1 MLTIPTDTDK
11 LDSQTVA
18 ALYNTDL
25 FAWASLNAELLRDG
39 KYQKVD
45 MAHLIEEIE
54 DMGKSEQR
62 SLASHL
68 RNLLMH
74 LLKWQYQAD
83 IDSRS
88 WQSSIINARLEIARL
103 LKDSPS
109 LNRKLFELLNEE
121 YAAARRLASVET
133 TLAIQTFPE
142 VCTYQ
147 PDQILSEDWLP

>member
-39 KYQKVD
+39 KYKKVD

-54 DMGKSEQR
+54 DIGKSEHR

-88 WQSSIINARLEIARL
+88 WQSSIINVRLEIARL

-133 TLAIQTFPE
+133 ILAIQTFPE